1 MNEIVENSLKQAKAT
16 LEKAHKRFCEQE
28 GNNVIELNSNY
39 FHMDYCKVRNITT
52 CEEHVNIFQRLKNIR
67 KPVLYWF
74 ELESSSRNKEI
85 RLQYEKYVEK
95 VRCKYKEPYY
105 RNTASFKK
113 YFSKESTTLY
123 VGKVQTYF
131 WGRLVTHLGYSV
143 SEKTASMQLFHWYD
157 VSRFGNIKV
166 KYIVFDNDM
175 KYLITALE
183 KELAL
188 ELKPL
193 IGRY

>member
-1 MNEIVENSLKQAKAT
+1 M
-16 LEKAHKRFCEQE
+16 
-28 GNNVIELNSNY
+28 
-39 FHMDYCKVRNITT
+39 
-52 CEEHVNIFQRLKNIR
+52 
-67 KPVLYWF
+67 
-74 ELESSSRNKEI
+74 
-85 RLQYEKYVEK
+85 
-95 VRCKYKEPYY
+95 
-105 RNTASFKK
+105 
-113 YFSKESTTLY
+113 
-123 VGKVQTYF
+123 
-131 WGRLVTHLGYSV
+131 GYSV